1 MFEHV
6 TEESKKNLTEFHDL
20 EPQVFKTVM
29 DFIYTGKPPN
39 LDSRVNALLAA
50 ADNHE
55 EPDKRFEW
63 VVLPQGMA
71 NSPTMCQL
79 FVGKALEKVRQEYP
93 SVSFLHCM
101 DDILIAAK
109 TEQMVQEA
117 YTKVQ
122 NALQLAGLQIAPEK
136 VQQQQAAEYLGTRI
150 TPSIITPQKLT
161 IRTDSLRTLN
171 DFQKLLGDI
180 NWTRGSVKLPNYEL
194 LPLYEILKGDS
205 ALDSPRQLT
214 QEARQALHI
223 VEQRL
228 STAELKRISEGPLW
242 LCILNTYRQP
252 TGVIWQKGP
261 LLWIHPRISPGKI
274 IEHYPTAVAIL
285 AEAGLQQTSQYF
297 GCYLDILVVPYNA
310 EQVSILCAT
319 IDEWAVLRCAFP
331 GKIDNHYPA
340 SPLMTFFKQ
349 HPIIFPKIT
358 SSDPIIQAVNVYT
371 DGSKTEEGKKNLT
384 EFHDLEPQVFK
395 TVMDFIYNGKPP
407 NLDSR
412 VDALLAAADKYDM
425 KCQKVMCEDAL
436 CRDLT
441 VENASHK
448 LFLDDLHRAK
458 HLKPRQ

>member
-1 MFEHV
+1 
-6 TEESKKNLTEFHDL
+6 
-20 EPQVFKTVM
+20 
-29 DFIYTGKPPN
+29 
-39 LDSRVNALLAA
+39 
-50 ADNHE
+50 HE

-371 DGSKTEEGKKNLT
+371 DGSKTDDRLTLLCNVSVVQDSFSISDQKKQPGIQVPRCTLADELGELRGDSSFTDFCLVVAGQEFRAHKAILATRSPVFRAMFEHDMEERKRNRV
-384 EFHDLEPQVFK
+384 EIHDLEPQVIQA
-395 TVMDFIYNGKPP
+395 MLDFMYTGKAPD
-407 NLDSR
+407 LDSMA
-412 VDALLAAADKYDM
+412 DALLAAADKYG
-425 KCQKVMCEDAL
+425 KYGEF
-436 CRDLT
+436 
-441 VENASHK
+441 ESHV
-448 LFLDDLHRAK
+448 
-458 HLKPRQ
+458 

>member
-20 EPQVFKTVM
+20 EPQVFKTMM

-39 LDSRVNALLAA
+39 LDSRVDALLAA
-50 ADNHE
+50 ADKYGMKCQKVMCEDALCMDLTVENASHTLFLDDLHRAEHLKTQAVDFIIAHASEVSETSSCKKIVDTVRFAFTVPSCSHE

-371 DGSKTEEGKKNLT
+371 DGSKT
-384 EFHDLEPQVFK
+384 
-395 TVMDFIYNGKPP
+395 
-407 NLDSR
+407 
-412 VDALLAAADKYDM
+412 
-425 KCQKVMCEDAL
+425 
-436 CRDLT
+436 
-441 VENASHK
+441 
-448 LFLDDLHRAK
+448 
-458 HLKPRQ
+458 